1 MTRLILAQ
9 SPDIQNTGLLICI
22 LHGIKRDAL
31 QALQPSAL
39 PSVELQIPGCDIPGH
54 LVQAYSVEITY
65 SLLHPVLLYNQ
76 ADLLIFPDVGAGYGI
91 ELSVEWREQRSRNVG
106 FDEIV
111 ALTCVKQNRTLPAC
125 QTFKRSDRQV
135 DRPRHACQR
144 WPHLVVALHPGEV
157 VGGLGLTIQDEA
169 DEVIL

>member
-1 MTRLILAQ
+1 MRGLILAQ

-65 SLLHPVLLYNQ
+65 RLLHPVLLYNQ
-76 ADLLIFPDVGAGYGI
+76 AALLIFPVVGAGYGI
-91 ELSVEWREQRSRNVG
+91 GPSVEWREQRPRNVG
-106 FDEIV
+106 CDGSV
-111 ALTCVKQNRTLPAC
+111 ALTRVKQNRRLPP
-125 QTFKRSDRQV
+125 RQ
-135 DRPRHACQR
+135 PA
-144 WPHLVVALHPGEV
+144 
-157 VGGLGLTIQDEA
+157 
-169 DEVIL
+169 

>member
-1 MTRLILAQ
+1 MRGLILAQ

-76 ADLLIFPDVGAGYGI
+76 AEIGRASCRERVQRTRREVAGAG
-91 ELSVEWREQRSRNVG
+91 
-106 FDEIV
+106 
-111 ALTCVKQNRTLPAC
+111 
-125 QTFKRSDRQV
+125 KR
-135 DRPRHACQR
+135 
-144 WPHLVVALHPGEV
+144 
-157 VGGLGLTIQDEA
+157 
-169 DEVIL
+169 